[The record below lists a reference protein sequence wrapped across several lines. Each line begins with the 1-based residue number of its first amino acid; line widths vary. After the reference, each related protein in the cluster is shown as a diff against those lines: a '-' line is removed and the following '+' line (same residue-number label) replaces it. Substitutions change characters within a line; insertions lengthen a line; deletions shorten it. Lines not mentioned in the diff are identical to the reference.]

1 MMSLFLWN
9 DRQTW
14 GLPIWNS
21 MKTLSFPTLNTTK
34 KMKIWNKRKLS
45 KISKFYNLGIG
56 QNRKFGNL
64 RNLSFTWNFES
75 SCKSRIRN
83 NKKMNQHKN

>member
-21 MKTLSFPTLNTTK
+21 AIEKMKT
-34 KMKIWNKRKLS
+34 WNKMKLS

-56 QNRKFGNL
+56 QNRTFGNL
-64 RNLSFTWNFES
+64 RNLSFTWNFGS
-75 SCKSRIRN
+75 SCKLRIRKD
-83 NKKMNQHKN
+83 KKMNQHKN

>member
-21 MKTLSFPTLNTTK
+21 AIEKMKT
-34 KMKIWNKRKLS
+34 WNKMKLS

-56 QNRKFGNL
+56 QNRTFGNL
-64 RNLSFTWNFES
+64 RNLSFTWNFGS
-75 SCKSRIRN
+75 SCKSRIRKD
-83 NKKMNQHKN
+83 KKMNQHKN